1 MKSRFAGAAFV
12 ALLFATVV
20 TSLMMPDDLSVEGN
34 VALPNVDG
42 EVFDSLKLSALSGKN
57 GGASEIYE
65 VRSQVLFALYWKL
78 VDLENSLVRVEGD
91 TLISS
96 LWQAGDLFQLCYGSG
111 FSGYASNV
119 CRVRASFMHEQA
131 VLVFKALGRKGS
143 DYEDRLKLA
152 RESDSDWYLSYEEA
166 VSVRVARLR
175 KARAER
181 DRSLPP
187 TESERLDLDRV
198 ERRDIEVFSEARKSP
213 LDGIEKSAL
222 SGNVNSAKKLHL
234 AARESEMI
242 GVAMFWGMV
251 YVENSLLC
259 DRLGR
264 SSECEGAVRSI
275 DQFCRFLRSV
285 AGVQNKVRS
294 EFWCEELRS
303 RPLDLDEIHSLNGF
317 SMPKEFDVKGTG
329 YWGEFWDRIDK

>member
-1 MKSRFAGAAFV
+1 MRFAGAAVF

-20 TSLMMPDDLSVEGN
+20 ASFMMPDDRSDEGS

-42 EVFDSLKLSALSGKN
+42 GVIDSLKLSALSGKN

-78 VDLENSLVRVEGD
+78 IDLENSLVKVEGD
-91 TLISS
+91 TLVSS
-96 LWQAGDLFQLCYGSG
+96 LWQAGDLFQLCYEAG

-119 CRVRASFMHEQA
+119 CRVRARFMHEQA
-131 VLVFKALGRKGS
+131 VLISNALGRKGS
-143 DYEDRLKLA
+143 DYEGRLKLA

-166 VSVRVARLR
+166 VSFRVARLR

-187 TESERLDLDRV
+187 TESERLDLDRI

-213 LDGIEKSAL
+213 LEGVEISAL
-222 SGNVNSAKKLHL
+222 SGNINSAKKLHL
-234 AARESEMI
+234 AAKESEMI

-251 YVENSLLC
+251 SVENSILC
-259 DRLGR
+259 NRAGR
-264 SSECEGAVRSI
+264 SSECEEAAQSI
-275 DQFCRFLRSV
+275 DYFCRFLRGV
-285 AGVQNKVRS
+285 AGVQNKVRA
-294 EFWCEELRS
+294 EFWCEGRRN
-303 RPLDLDEIHSLNGF
+303 RPIYFDETHGF
-317 SMPKEFDVKGTG
+317 NEFIMPKGFDAKGAG
-329 YWGEFWDRIDK
+329 YWGEFWGYIEK